1 MSHRIATP
9 GEVMMRLQPPGFD
22 WLDQT
27 RQIDVVYVAG
37 KANVFISPLDNY
49 HVFLSAK
56 LTLKST
62 IS

>member
-37 KANVFISPLDNY
+37 KANVFISPLDN
-49 HVFLSAK
+49 
-56 LTLKST
+56 
-62 IS
+62 